1 MSAMAQAR
9 PVEVATTAGSLPSV
23 EFMVM
28 GLNGPPA
35 CMYWTSLLRVLHV
48 LVSRRPL
55 PLQFSENVYRRAAIL
70 IFVFTLFITPS
81 CIRLEPAGK
90 RIKIR
95 GCKAEITAHLQ
106 HTFNKVVVLATGL
119 GHAHTGGQCRH
130 NAPRSFDIPP
140 CSYEIIS
147 KKGSRLR

>member
-1 MSAMAQAR
+1 MR
-9 PVEVATTAGSLPSV
+9 KRRDLGSVSTQ
-23 EFMVM
+23 FMVM

-81 CIRLEPAGK
+81 CIRLEPAGASPKKLKLCKIK
-90 RIKIR
+90 R
-95 GCKAEITAHLQ
+95 C
-106 HTFNKVVVLATGL
+106 
-119 GHAHTGGQCRH
+119 
-130 NAPRSFDIPP
+130 
-140 CSYEIIS
+140 
-147 KKGSRLR
+147 